1 MFTFILLNIS
11 KFSFWRQTYTTT
23 TVVYARAPT
32 WEPDCAHRRMGF
44 VPNNLPSTQL
54 AYSRSGCAIFFMPAL
69 FFKWVA
75 KMATLLCKR
84 KKKAFSPCR
93 HMNLPQWRRLPHLIY
108 IHSLGRDGHSS
119 QYQHCNCYRRARL
132 RLSSSHC
139 LTFCRLPI
147 LCRRVRP
154 RPALSSSGALLPAR
168 WATQGKPQVLPYF
181 YSSSSLYFYVLK
193 KTHS

>member
-1 MFTFILLNIS
+1 MHVRTGLCS
-11 KFSFWRQTYTTT
+11 QTNGF
-23 TVVYARAPT
+23 
-32 WEPDCAHRRMGF
+32 CAE
-44 VPNNLPSTQL
+44 QL
-54 AYSRSGCAIFFMPAL
+54 AFHSTCLLKEWLRNFFYASA

-75 KMATLLCKR
+75 KMATSLCKR
-84 KKKAFSPCR
+84 KKKGFSPCR
-93 HMNLPQWRRLPHLIY
+93 QMNLPQWRRLPHLIY
-108 IHSLGRDGHSS
+108 IHTLGRDGHSS